1 MFTEK
6 NQAAWGSGT
15 YNAPKTEALKAI
27 AEVWDANAVIDVRY
41 PSAASTAL
49 NSVLKGHE
57 GVYRWCAV
65 LAGYNF
71 AGTFLLFPLY
81 GQFE

>member
-1 MFTEK
+1 MK
-6 NQAAWGSGT
+6 GAAAGGVVVVGS
-15 YNAPKTEALKAI
+15 NALAKEAG
-27 AEVWDANAVIDVRY
+27 DANAVIDVRY